1 MTGNDIEVPYG
12 LSMHDVHKNAA
23 VHARLE
29 RHCTVLERGDV
40 LLAPSWWWHRV
51 ENLDAVNAGSSSR
64 WIVSRSTGKW
74 AEFGNHPT
82 FSMLYPFDAMMLLSR
97 LFWDPKVPDG
107 AFFPVGESLWTDW
120 IIQGSRLEN
129 PEWTIAS
136 VVNPEIHGT
145 FTRDP
150 DQGRFVSSRESEWKR
165 DQSKRVS

>member
-29 RHCTVLERGDV
+29 HHCTVLERGDV

-74 AEFGNHPT
+74 AEFGNYPAFSLMYPT
-82 FSMLYPFDAMMLLSR
+82 DSMLLLYR
-97 LFWDPKVPDG
+97 LFWNPTVPDG
-107 AFFPVGESLWTDW
+107 SFFPIGESLFTDW
-120 IIQGSRLEN
+120 IIQGSKIKNPNWKIEDALN
-129 PEWTIAS
+129 PETF
-136 VVNPEIHGT
+136 GT

-150 DQGRFVSSRESEWKR
+150 DTARWTTSSALDNNHKNQKEEL
-165 DQSKRVS
+165 